1 MILSKVILLS
11 LSKEALSAMI
21 EQFALQDQAFDLPYT
36 PCSDSY
42 TPAEDT
48 HSKGR
53 ITPWDG
59 RGCFALS
66 LVSRRFHDLTA
77 PFILETLTSKGAS
90 QPLFRYKLVGKYGPL
105 ILPLVLN
112 DGSSPREH
120 EAVIR
125 AVSSVSTHSDLRRLE
140 PSTKAV

>member
-77 PFILETLTSKGAS
+77 PFILEVRVESWRGGTFAYSNFLTDS
-90 QPLFRYKLVGKYGPL
+90 
-105 ILPLVLN
+105 
-112 DGSSPREH
+112 H
-120 EAVIR
+120 EQRCFSTTFPIQIGWEIR
-125 AVSSVSTHSDLRRLE
+125 TPH
-140 PSTKAV
+140 PSTRSQ